1 MRIRSPSKSKPYLYD
16 YKSRQKIVFCL
27 YDYKVKK
34 NFFFRVPFFIASFL
48 FYLYIYDCKG
58 RLTKAWGLG
67 GLDKAHSKLG

>member
-1 MRIRSPSKSKPYLYD
+1 MTISQYKKGVFGLYG
-16 YKSRQKIVFCL
+16 
-27 YDYKVKK
+27 YKVKK
-34 NFFFRVPFFIASFL
+34 FFFRVPFLIASFL